1 MRKYEYFTGEY
12 LGYKQSVIVQ
22 AKFDYSPLGKVFT
35 KGLDKDDQKEGLFK
49 SLENIKD
56 KSEELLNA
64 FSAASNVSNTAKTG
78 FTETLKNSREWYQ

>member
-1 MRKYEYFTGEY
+1 MRKYEYLTGEY

-22 AKFDYSPLGKVFT
+22 DKFDYSPLGKVFT

>member
-35 KGLDKDDQKEGLFK
+35 KGLDKDDQKEELFK

-64 FSAASNVSNTAKTG
+64 SSTANKVSKTAKR
-78 FTETLKNSREWYQ
+78 ESDLKYDS

>member
-1 MRKYEYFTGEY
+1 MRKYEYLTGEY

-22 AKFDYSPLGKVFT
+22 DKFDYSPLGKVFT

-64 FSAASNVSNTAKTG
+64 SSTANKVSKTAKRDSD
-78 FTETLKNSREWYQ
+78 LKYDS

>member
-1 MRKYEYFTGEY
+1 MRKYEYLTGEY

-22 AKFDYSPLGKVFT
+22 DKFDYSPLGKVFT
-35 KGLDKDDQKEGLFK
+35 KGLDKDDQIEGLFK

-64 FSAASNVSNTAKTG
+64 SSTANKVSKTAKRDSD
-78 FTETLKNSREWYQ
+78 LKYDS